1 MSSKANPGGLAFF
14 ALLIIWLV
22 QRLIAI
28 ASSPFYGFLGESTG
42 ERIKR
47 RLPLTTALD
56 KRGGSEVTKVLP
68 QIEVDIVLIK
78 KEILEAIIQHAREDV
93 PLECCGLLMGQGNL
107 ISHLRRMKNA
117 LQSPISYSME
127 PRALLRFFKELRSLQ
142 LIHLGIYHS
151 HPTSEAYPSS
161 VDVEQAYYPDCTY
174 FIASLRN
181 PRSPSVRAFSILDRT
196 VQEKEIQVI
205 D

>member
-1 MSSKANPGGLAFF
+1 MSPREGP
-14 ALLIIWLV
+14 
-22 QRLIAI
+22 RL
-28 ASSPFYGFLGESTG
+28 F
-42 ERIKR
+42 
-47 RLPLTTALD
+47 
-56 KRGGSEVTKVLP
+56 P
-68 QIEVDIVLIK
+68 QVEMDRVSIK
-78 KEILEAIIQHAREDV
+78 KDILEAIIQHAREDV

-107 ISHLRRMKNA
+107 ISHLRKMKNA
-117 LQSPISYSME
+117 LQSPMRYSME
-127 PRALLRFFKELRSLQ
+127 PPALLHFFKELRSLR